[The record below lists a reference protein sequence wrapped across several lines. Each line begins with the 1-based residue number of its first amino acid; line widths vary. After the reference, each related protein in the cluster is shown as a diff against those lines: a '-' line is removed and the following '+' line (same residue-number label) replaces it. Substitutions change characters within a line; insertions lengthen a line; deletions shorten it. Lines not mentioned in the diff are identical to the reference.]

1 MRLILTVLALMTSL
15 ALTPLQ
21 AQQAGPDAPG
31 DIVTRQ
37 FDAFRTDNLDEAFS
51 YASPMIQFQFQDPQ
65 NFGMMVERGYPMVR
79 DPGQVRMLDLREEGG
94 RTVQRVEILD
104 GKGTLYLLDYDMI
117 RTEEGWKI
125 NGVRFVESPPLAT

>member
-21 AQQAGPDAPG
+21 AQEAGPDAPG

-79 DPGQVRMLDLREEGG
+79 DPGQVRMLDLREEGSG
-94 RTVQRVEILD
+94 
-104 GKGTLYLLDYDMI
+104 
-117 RTEEGWKI
+117 
-125 NGVRFVESPPLAT
+125 GVRECGGCVSSDSLARRVSRNCFLGGIQWWGAPA